1 MRQRSSKFVLQSIA
15 VFSVLA
21 FVPFL
26 YFYNQLALIESKTEA
41 HIEQQSRNKLE
52 YSKVELQSSLDKMSA
67 SLRYLSHNNILL
79 QAVTNPSE
87 ANIEALQDFWV
98 LIARTQGYYSQL
110 RFVDIEGNE
119 VVRINS
125 GKNFI
130 ELVEDEY
137 LQNKADRDYIE
148 YAHALGDQEV
158 GTFGIDLEQ
167 ENGDLVRPLTPTYR
181 VIYPIT
187 FKGQRLGYFIAN
199 LDIVRIYNR
208 LAYKNRAVNLPI
220 IATSDGYYLMT
231 PSGDDIMGHLVEQN
245 ADVNIAK
252 QYPALWNRIQLS
264 DSGTV
269 KDQEGWLSYTKTQ
282 LGGVKQISNMILFL
296 TTDFSQA
303 NAFAQDERKVL
314 YQQATFILIILILLT
329 FTFVT
334 WNYNHEKNS
343 LDSKIARA
351 AMNGMSAMIITDR
364 HNRIIQ
370 VNEEFT
376 RVSGFE
382 LADVKGQKPSL
393 FSSGKHS
400 QEFYLSMWKELE
412 NTGLWEGEVINKRRD
427 GSLIT
432 QILRIQTVKH
442 NSDTIQF
449 YVASFVDISH
459 RKELENRLRDL
470 SEKDSMTSLWNRR
483 KFDSE
488 MQAHSARAKRYKNQA
503 VSVLALI
510 DIDHFKRVND
520 RYGHDKGDAVI
531 RQVAKSLEKQLRE
544 TDLVARIGG
553 EEFALILPHTDL
565 REAEVVLNRIR
576 IAINLESELNITVS
590 VGLTEIC
597 SHQDETYKRAD
608 IALYESKSLGRD
620 TVSILSMTESHSI
633 A

>member
-1 MRQRSSKFVLQSIA
+1 MRQRSSKFALQSIA

-26 YFYNQLALIESKTEA
+26 YFFNQLSLIELKTESS
-41 HIEQQSRNKLE
+41 IEQQSRNKLE

-79 QAVTNPSE
+79 QAVTNPSQ
-87 ANIEALQDFWV
+87 ANLEALQDFWV

-110 RFVDIEGNE
+110 RFIDIEGNE

-125 GKNFI
+125 GNNFI
-130 ELVEDEY
+130 ELVEEEY
-137 LQNKADRDYIE
+137 LQNKSDRDYFE
-148 YAHALGDQEV
+148 YAKNLGDREV
-158 GTFGIDLEQ
+158 GTFGIDLQQ
-167 ENGDLVRPLTPTYR
+167 ENGKLVYPLTPTYR
-181 VIYPIT
+181 VIYPIS
-187 FKGQRLGYFIAN
+187 FDGQRLGYFVAN
-199 LDIVRIYNR
+199 IDIVRIYNK
-208 LAYKNRAVNLPI
+208 LAYKHRAVNLPKV
-220 IATSDGYYLMT
+220 ATEDGYYLMT
-231 PSGDDIMGHLVEQN
+231 PNGNDIMGHLVSDNQEM
-245 ADVNIAK
+245 NISR
-252 QYPALWNRIQLS
+252 QYPALWASIQLS

-269 KDQEGWLSYTKTQ
+269 KDKDGWLSYTKTQ
-282 LGGVKQISNMILFL
+282 LNNVDKISDMILFL
-296 TTDFSQA
+296 KTDFSQA
-303 NAFAQDERKVL
+303 NAFAQDERKEL
-314 YQQATFILIILILLT
+314 YQQAIFILIILILLT

-364 HNRIIQ
+364 NNRIIQ

-382 LADVKGQKPSL
+382 LEDVRGQKPSL

-400 QEFYLSMWKELE
+400 QDFYLNMWKQLE

-427 GSLIT
+427 GSLVT

-470 SEKDSMTSLWNRR
+470 SEKDSMTALWNRR

-488 MQAHSARAKRYKNQA
+488 MHTHSARAKRYKNDA
-503 VSVLALI
+503 ETVLALI

-531 RQVAKSLEKQLRE
+531 RQVARSIENQLRE

-553 EEFALILPHTDL
+553 EEFALILPHTEL

-576 IAINLESELNITVS
+576 IAVNLESDLNITIS

-597 SHQDETYKRAD
+597 SNQDEAYKRAD

-620 TVSILSMTESHSI
+620 TVSILSMSENHSI

>member
-1 MRQRSSKFVLQSIA
+1 MRQRSSKFVLQSFA

-26 YFYNQLALIESKTEA
+26 YFFNQLSLIELKTES

-79 QAVTNPSE
+79 QAVTNPSKD
-87 ANIEALQDFWV
+87 NLEALQDFWV

-110 RFVDIEGNE
+110 RFIDIDGNE

-125 GKNFI
+125 GNNFI
-130 ELVEDEY
+130 ELVEPEH
-137 LQNKADRDYIE
+137 LQNKSDRDYFE
-148 YAHALGDQEV
+148 YARNLGDREV

-167 ENGDLVRPLTPTYR
+167 ENGQLVHPLTPTYR
-181 VIYPIT
+181 VIYPIS
-187 FKGQRLGYFIAN
+187 FDGKRLGYFVAN
-199 LDIVRIYNR
+199 LDIVRIYNK
-208 LAYKNRAVNLPI
+208 LAYKNRAANLPK
-220 IATSDGYYLMT
+220 IATQEGYYLMT
-231 PSGDDIMGHLVEQN
+231 PKGTDIMGHLVYENQEM
-245 ADVNIAK
+245 NIAK
-252 QYPALWNRIQLS
+252 QYPALWSSIQQS
-264 DSGTV
+264 SSGTV
-269 KDQEGWLSYTKTQ
+269 KDQSGWLSYTKTQ
-282 LGGVKQISNMILFL
+282 LDSVDKISDMILFL
-296 TTDFSQA
+296 KTDFSEA
-303 NAFAQDERKVL
+303 NAFTQDERKAL
-314 YQQATFILIILILLT
+314 YQQATFILIILFLLT

-364 HNRIIQ
+364 NNRIIQ

-382 LADVKGQKPSL
+382 LEDVKGHKPSL

-400 QEFYLSMWKELE
+400 QEFYLKMWKQLE

-459 RKELENRLRDL
+459 RKELENRLRAL

-488 MQAHSARAKRYKNQA
+488 MQTHTARAKRYQNQA
-503 VSVLALI
+503 ESVLALI

-520 RYGHDKGDAVI
+520 RHGHDKGDAVI
-531 RQVAKSLEKQLRE
+531 KQVARSIEKQLRE

-553 EEFALILPHTDL
+553 EEFALILPHTGL

-576 IAINLESELNITVS
+576 IAVNLESDLNITVS
-590 VGLTEIC
+590 AGLSEIC
-597 SHQDETYKRAD
+597 SHQDEAYKRAD

-620 TVSILSMTESHSI
+620 KVTVLSMTENDSI